1 MLAHVD
7 LPHASYSGGILSVE
21 YAWLHSSTDP
31 AHKPAHDSLHDTRPV
46 VVFLHEGLGSV
57 SMWREFP
64 SQLCQAVGAYGLV
77 YSREGY
83 GNSTPRPIGQAW
95 QPTFMHH
102 QAQVV
107 LPALLRALGVSAS
120 QRDVVLIGHSDGASI
135 ALLAALAMP
144 DIQGV
149 VAMSAHTFVEEQ
161 TIDAIKQTTGL
172 YEHTVD
178 ATKDQSK
185 SLRQAL
191 SRHHA
196 DTDSAFGGW
205 SSVWLSPAFS
215 AWDIRQEIAGLTCPC
230 TVLQGLDD
238 PYGSVAHA
246 ESIKTAVPQ
255 THLIYLDACGHNPH
269 TTCAP
274 QVEQA
279 VRALLSG
286 LSTSA

>member
-7 LPHASYSGGILSVE
+7 LPHASYSGGVLSVE

-31 AHKPAHDSLHDTRPV
+31 AFETAHDFPHDTRPV

-57 SMWREFP
+57 SMWRDFP
-64 SQLCQAVGAYGLV
+64 SQLCQAVGAHGLV

-83 GNSTPRPIGQAW
+83 GNSTPRPLGQAW

-107 LPALLRALGVSAS
+107 LPALLRVLGVSAS
-120 QRDVVLIGHSDGASI
+120 QRDVVLLGHSDGASI

-149 VAMSAHTFVEEQ
+149 VAMSAHTFVEDQ
-161 TIDAIKQTTGL
+161 TIDAIKQATGL

-178 ATKDQSK
+178 AAKDQSK

-215 AWDIRQEIAGLTCPC
+215 AWDIRQEIAGLRCPC
-230 TVLQGLDD
+230 IVLQGLDD
-238 PYGSVAHA
+238 PYGSNAHA

-255 THLIYLDACGHNPH
+255 TQIIYLEQCGHNPH
-269 TTCAP
+269 KDCAR

-279 VRALLSG
+279 VRAFLSS